1 MNFFS
6 TRRRIGRQPAMSAS
20 LLRAFACA
28 LLALGAKE
36 SACADSLFLEQGRDL
51 IRVSDATGAPTS
63 PPEALAEAPARLGLS
78 LRAIVK
84 QGGRSKAF
92 IDQGGASGGLWV
104 GEGTAVG
111 GLTVSS
117 ISQQSVVLQGEGNS
131 YRLTLNYSGR
141 GGGAGGQETTQALS
155 SPPFQQPPPP
165 SANGPKRSSDARD
178 D

>member
-6 TRRRIGRQPAMSAS
+6 THRRIGRQPAMSAS
-20 LLRAFACA
+20 LRRAFACA

-36 SACADSLFLEQGRDL
+36 PACADPLFLEQGRDL
-51 IRVSDATGAPTS
+51 IRVRDATGAPTS

-104 GEGTAVG
+104 GEGAAVG

-117 ISQQSVVLQGEGNS
+117 ISQQSVVLQGEGS
-131 YRLTLNYSGR
+131 AYRLTLNYSGR
-141 GGGAGGQETTQALS
+141 GGAGGQEASQALS
-155 SPPFQQPPPP
+155 SLPFQQPPPP
-165 SANGPKRSSDARD
+165 PANGPKRSSDERD